1 MLARIINVQRHEI
14 VALAWS
20 FAYFFFLLAGYY
32 VLRPVRDEMG
42 VQSGAANLPYL
53 FTAIFLTMLA
63 VVPIFGWLSSRFPRR
78 VLIPVVYLFF
88 IVNLA
93 CFWCLFQIEAARPW
107 LARVFFVWVS
117 VFNLFVVSVFWSFM
131 VDLFSEEQ
139 GKRLFGFIAAG
150 GTAGAIAGP
159 VLTVSL
165 VPTVGP
171 INLLLVSALLLSA
184 AVVCV
189 LRLSRWS
196 GDTGSATRPEE
207 QALGGSV
214 YAGITG
220 VLVSPYLIGICFY
233 LFCYTMTS
241 TLLYVE
247 LVRLLPTE
255 YPDSA
260 ERTRL
265 FATLDLVVNA
275 LTLALQFFFTAK
287 AFQWLGVTG
296 TLALLPAFSIAGFL
310 ALGFMPLLAVLI
322 VFGIVRRAG
331 EFALSKPAREVLFT
345 VVPREDKYKA
355 KNVIDTL
362 VYRGGDALSSTV
374 AATLRGLGLGLSG
387 LCFMAVPLAAAWFAV
402 AVWLGHKLKRLSAA

>member
-1 MLARIINVQRHEI
+1 MLARIVNVQRHELA
-14 VALAWS
+14 ALAWS

-42 VQSGAANLPYL
+42 VQTGAANLPYL

-63 VVPIFGWLSSRFPRR
+63 VVPVFGWLSSRFPRR

-93 CFWCLFQIEAARPW
+93 CFWSIFQIEAARPW
-107 LARVFFVWVS
+107 LARVFFVWVG

-131 VDLFSEEQ
+131 VDLYNEEQ

-159 VLTVSL
+159 VLTGSL
-165 VPTVGP
+165 VQNVGP
-171 INLLLVSALLLSA
+171 INLLLVSALLVGA

-196 GDTGSATRPEE
+196 SDAGAATRPEAE
-207 QALGGSV
+207 ALGGSV

-220 VLVSPYLIGICFY
+220 VLRSPYLIGICFY

-247 LVRLLPTE
+247 LVRLVPTE

-260 ERTRL
+260 ARTRL
-265 FATLDLVVNA
+265 FATLDLAVNT
-275 LTLALQFFFTAK
+275 LTLALQFFLTAK
-287 AFQWLGVTG
+287 TFQWLGITG
-296 TLALLPAFSIAGFL
+296 TLALLPAFSVAGFL

-345 VVPREDKYKA
+345 VVPREAKYKA

-362 VYRGGDALSSTV
+362 VYRGGDALSSTI
-374 AATLRGLGLGLSG
+374 AAALRGLGLGLSG
-387 LCFMAVPLAAAWFAV
+387 LCLMAVPLAAAWFGV
-402 AVWLGHKLKRLSAA
+402 AVWLGHKQQRLSAA